1 MRFLAK
7 TSTTIG
13 KKAVHG
19 LNGLSTIRLPTVTRN
34 PNSPKELRSSG
45 RKHQQQSSLSSC
57 CGFLA
62 LVPIPWRLQLVSR
75 AQFFFSRCGGKFT
88 ISMKLLLPVSV
99 REWWR
104 SGINCLALRA
114 EGVIFFIHN

>member
-7 TSTTIG
+7 TSITIG

-34 PNSPKELRSSG
+34 PNPPKELRSSG

-62 LVPIPWRLQLVSR
+62 LVPIPWRLQLVSG
-75 AQFFFSRCGGKFT
+75 AQVFFFRAVEPFT
-88 ISMKLLLPVSV
+88 V
-99 REWWR
+99 
-104 SGINCLALRA
+104 
-114 EGVIFFIHN
+114 